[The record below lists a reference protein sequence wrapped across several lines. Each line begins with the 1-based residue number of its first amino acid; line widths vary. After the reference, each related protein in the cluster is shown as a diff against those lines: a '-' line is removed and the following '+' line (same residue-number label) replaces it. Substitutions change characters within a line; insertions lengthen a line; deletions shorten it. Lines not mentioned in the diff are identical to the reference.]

1 MGAGS
6 SSINA
11 DKSAAKNSTNHH
23 HIQEQEIIKQQL
35 ALVTDMKS
43 SPQPTSKRKLRVSF
57 TEADKILSQQ
67 RSAVSNEY
75 SKPST
80 AGQRHQTQG
89 DNSRPLSMP
98 SYGTRIK
105 YVDPPMTNGHANGY
119 SNHKKP
125 VKSNSN
131 GLTNGY
137 HKPSDKSHVTYS
149 RPTHLASHVRGSKF
163 DITVTG
169 GPHMNGSANHHKDYT
184 DSSSKRQSRPPLHND
199 VASTGQQEIVRYSA
213 SGEGQ
218 RSSSLTRRQRRA
230 RSASP
235 RRKDRVVIQT
245 PLTRSEL
252 ENLKNVIRTAE
263 RSSSG
268 KK

>member
-35 ALVTDMKS
+35 ALGTDMKS

-67 RSAVSNEY
+67 RSAVS
-75 SKPST
+75 
-80 AGQRHQTQG
+80 HQTQG

-119 SNHKKP
+119 SNHTKP

-137 HKPSDKSHVTYS
+137 HNPSDKSHATYY
-149 RPTHLASHVRGSKF
+149 RPTHLPSHVRGSKF
-163 DITVTG
+163 DIDITVTG
-169 GPHMNGSANHHKDYT
+169 GPHMNGSTNHHKDYT
-184 DSSSKRQSRPPLHND
+184 DSSSKRQSRHPSHND
-199 VASTGQQEIVRYSA
+199 VASAGQQEIVRYST